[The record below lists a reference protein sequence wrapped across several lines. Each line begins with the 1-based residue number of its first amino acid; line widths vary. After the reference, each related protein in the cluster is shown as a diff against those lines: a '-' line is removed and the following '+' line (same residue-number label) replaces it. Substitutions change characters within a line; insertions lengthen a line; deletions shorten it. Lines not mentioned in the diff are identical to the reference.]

1 MCFNCGCGES
11 NDNMGKPDATGS
23 SLTDKSFEEL
33 AKAWEMTVEE
43 AKKNTYKLL
52 KTQFGEK

>member
-1 MCFNCGCGES
+1 MCFNCGCGEPD
-11 NDNMGKPDATGS
+11 DNMGKPDATGA

-33 AKAWEMTVEE
+33 ATAWGMTVEE

-52 KTQFGEK
+52 RKQFGQN